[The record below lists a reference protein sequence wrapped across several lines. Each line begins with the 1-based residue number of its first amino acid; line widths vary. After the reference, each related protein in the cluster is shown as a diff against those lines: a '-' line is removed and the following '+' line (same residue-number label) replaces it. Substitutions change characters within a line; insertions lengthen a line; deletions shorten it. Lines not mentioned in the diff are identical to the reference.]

1 VHQVHRIEVDAIGL
15 YFNELTVQECYL
27 RQHTGAQLWVLKS
40 VNYKMDSN
48 YYKKLSWT
56 TTIHP
61 MGYATSGLRVVQV
74 REEVVKI

>member
-1 VHQVHRIEVDAIGL
+1 
-15 YFNELTVQECYL
+15 
-27 RQHTGAQLWVLKS
+27 
-40 VNYKMDSN
+40 MDSN